1 MRFGSEFV
9 DFDHKNVAALVWQ
22 GKLRLNDLGAE
33 VAAAEKVLLSMFLNF
48 DRRGSE
54 AWWFRE
60 LQNAADARGMCFAHL
75 VAPMDKVRGV
85 LLLAL
90 FARVH

>member
-1 MRFGSEFV
+1 MITK
-9 DFDHKNVAALVWQ
+9 DVAALVLQ
-22 GKLRLNDLGAE
+22 GRLKLNDLNAE

-54 AWWFRE
+54 NWWFRE
-60 LQNAADARGMCFAHL
+60 LENPAEARGMCFAHL

>member
-1 MRFGSEFV
+1 MSIFITNG
-9 DFDHKNVAALVWQ
+9 VAVSVLQ

-54 AWWFRE
+54 NWWFRE
-60 LQNAADARGMCFAHL
+60 LENPAEARGMCFAHL

-90 FARVH
+90 FACLR

>member
-1 MRFGSEFV
+1 MITK
-9 DFDHKNVAALVWQ
+9 DVAALVLQ
-22 GKLRLNDLGAE
+22 GKLKLNDLNAE
-33 VAAAEKVLLSMFLNF
+33 VAAAEKVLLSMFLQF

-54 AWWFRE
+54 PWWFRE
-60 LQNAADARGMCFAHL
+60 LQNPADARDMCFAHL

-90 FARVH
+90 FACLR

>member
-1 MRFGSEFV
+1 MKQAFAILIKK
-9 DFDHKNVAALVWQ
+9 DVAALVLQ
-22 GKLRLNDLGAE
+22 GKLKLNDLNAE

-54 AWWFRE
+54 NWWFRE
-60 LQNAADARGMCFAHL
+60 LENPAEARGMCFAHL

-90 FARVH
+90 FACLR